1 MMRMNG
7 KEQWNEKRY
16 ERMKKIRGWRKNGKR
31 KEKMKNG
38 KTTLLFHDSCVSSRV
53 IIYNT

>member
-38 KTTLLFHDSCVSSRV
+38 KTTLLSHDSCVSSRV